1 MTIALFAVTEAG
13 RRAAAEVVGPLGATA
28 HELGELPKLW
38 SGLDGAVF
46 FLATGATVRLVAPLL
61 ADKRTDPGVV
71 CVDEARRFA
80 VALTGGH
87 EGGANAL
94 ATRVA
99 TLLGAQPVITT
110 ASDAVGSTGLD
121 ELVQLLGAAVDGDL
135 AAAGTA
141 LLDGAVRLENP
152 LGFPLPAFPPTTG
165 EVRHTIVITDR
176 FAPAEE
182 RSRPWAAAGEP
193 GAPVTGSVAVSARA
207 AQDPDDAVDR
217 EMPTTRSVAASGAAE
232 QDAAGAAAPA
242 GAADV
247 ARAQDDA
254 GAAVSSGARVAGI
267 GATRGRET
275 GDSRGGDG
283 IGVTRLVPPT
293 LVVGI
298 GSARGV
304 PAEAVAATLRRLE
317 TEYGLDPR
325 AVRAYASVDLKA
337 AEPGIL
343 AAIAPAPLRT
353 YPAAALAAVDVPNP
367 SEVVRREVGTASVA
381 EAAALHA
388 AAELAAGASVEL
400 VVEKIKGD
408 NVTVAAARIRPRGRL
423 AIVGLGPGAADLR
436 VPRAEAEL
444 RRASIVVG
452 LDQYV
457 DQVRHLLRPGT
468 EVRASG
474 LGDEEQRAAD
484 AVALAAKGHA
494 VALIGSGDA
503 GVYAMASPAL
513 QGAGA
518 DIEVAG
524 VPGVTAALA
533 AASLLG
539 APLGH
544 DHVLISLSDL
554 HTPWE
559 VIEQRVAAAATADLV
574 TCFYNPRSRD
584 RHWQLGAALDAFRAH
599 RPPTTPVGAVRQAGR
614 PGQRVW
620 TAPLADFDTGE
631 VDMLTTVVVGSS
643 ATRMV
648 AGRMVTPRGYRW
660 TTR

>member
-1 MTIALFAVTEAG
+1 MIALFAVTAAG
-13 RRAAAEVVGPLGATA
+13 RRAAAELAPTLGATPA
-28 HELGELPKLW
+28 ELADLPALW
-38 SGLDGAVF
+38 PELDGAVF
-46 FLATGATVRLVAPLL
+46 FLATGATVRLIAPLL
-61 ADKRTDPGVV
+61 ADKHTDPGVV

-80 VALTGGH
+80 VALAGGH
-87 EGGANAL
+87 GGGANAL
-94 ATRVA
+94 AVRVGE
-99 TLLGAQPVITT
+99 LLGAQPVITT
-110 ASDAVGSTGLD
+110 ASDATGSTGLD
-121 ELVQLLGAAVDGDL
+121 ELVALLDAKVDGDL

-141 LLDGAVRLENP
+141 LLDGAATVHNP
-152 LGFPLPAFPPTTG
+152 LGFPLPPLPPAGT
-165 EVRHTIVITDR
+165 EPRHTIVITDR
-176 FAPAEE
+176 
-182 RSRPWAAAGEP
+182 RDEP
-193 GAPVTGSVAVSARA
+193 PLT
-207 AQDPDDAVDR
+207 
-217 EMPTTRSVAASGAAE
+217 
-232 QDAAGAAAPA
+232 
-242 GAADV
+242 
-247 ARAQDDA
+247 
-254 GAAVSSGARVAGI
+254 
-267 GATRGRET
+267 ET
-275 GDSRGGDG
+275 
-283 IGVTRLVPPT
+283 GVTRLVPPT

-304 PAEAVAATLRRLE
+304 PAEAVTAALHRLE
-317 TEYGLDPR
+317 SEHGLDLR

-337 AEPGIL
+337 GEPGIL
-343 AAIAPAPLRT
+343 AAIAPAPLHT
-353 YPAAALAAVDVPNP
+353 YPAAALAGVTVPNP
-367 SEVVRREVGTASVA
+367 SEVVRAEVGTPSVA

-388 AAELAAGASVEL
+388 AAELGAGAAVEL
-400 VVEKIKGD
+400 VAEKTKGA

-444 RRASIVVG
+444 RRASVVVG

-457 DQVRHLLRPGT
+457 EQVAHLLRPGT

-513 QGAGA
+513 QQAGP
-518 DIEVAG
+518 DIEVVG
-524 VPGVTAALA
+524 VPGVTAALT

-554 HTPWE
+554 HTPWP
-559 VIEQRVAAAATADLV
+559 VIEQRVAAAAVADLV

-584 RHWQLGAALDAFRAH
+584 RHWQLGAALDALRAH
-599 RPPTTPVGAVRQAGR
+599 RPPATPVGAVRQAGR

-620 TAPLADFDTGE
+620 TAPLSEFDPTE
-631 VDMLTTVVVGSS
+631 VDMLTTVLVGASS
-643 ATRMV
+643 TRMV

-660 TTR
+660 SEIPR

>member
-1 MTIALFAVTEAG
+1 VRSAAVPIALFAVTAAG
-13 RRAAAEVVGPLGATA
+13 RRAADEVAAALDAEVRDLDA
-28 HELGELPKLW
+28 LPALW
-38 SGLDGAVF
+38 SELDGAVF
-46 FLATGATVRLVAPLL
+46 FLATGATVRLIAPLL
-61 ADKRTDPGVV
+61 ADKRTDPGIV

-80 VALTGGH
+80 VALAGGH
-87 EGGANAL
+87 GGGANAL

-99 TLLGAQPVITT
+99 AVLGAQPVITT

-121 ELVQLLGAAVDGDL
+121 ELVELLDATVDGDL

-141 LLDGAVRLENP
+141 LLDGAAQVQNP
-152 LGFPLPAFPPTTG
+152 LGFPLPSLPPATAAP
-165 EVRHTIVITDR
+165 RHTIVVTDR
-176 FAPAEE
+176 
-182 RSRPWAAAGEP
+182 AG
-193 GAPVTGSVAVSARA
+193 
-207 AQDPDDAVDR
+207 
-217 EMPTTRSVAASGAAE
+217 SG
-232 QDAAGAAAPA
+232 G
-242 GAADV
+242 
-247 ARAQDDA
+247 
-254 GAAVSSGARVAGI
+254 
-267 GATRGRET
+267 
-275 GDSRGGDG
+275 
-283 IGVTRLVPPT
+283 TRLVPRT

-304 PAEAVAATLRRLE
+304 PASAVTAALGRLE
-317 TEYGLDPR
+317 TEHGLDLR
-325 AVRAYASVDLKA
+325 AVRAFASVDLKA
-337 AEPGIL
+337 DEAGIL
-343 AAIAPAPLRT
+343 DAIAPAELRT
-353 YPAAALAAVDVPNP
+353 YPAAVLAGIEVPNP
-367 SEVVRREVGTASVA
+367 SEVVRAEIGTGSVA

-388 AAELAAGASVEL
+388 AAELGGSAAVEL
-400 VVEKIKGD
+400 AVQKVKGD

-436 VPRAEAEL
+436 VPRADAEL

-468 EVRASG
+468 EIRASG

-503 GVYAMASPAL
+503 GIYAMASPAL
-513 QGAGA
+513 QGAGT
-518 DIEVAG
+518 DIDVVG

-554 HTPWE
+554 HTPYP
-559 VIEQRVAAAATADLV
+559 VIEQRVAAAASADLV

-584 RHWQLGAALDAFRAH
+584 RHWQLGAALEVFRHH
-599 RPPTTPVGAVRQAGR
+599 RPSSTPVGAVRQAGR

-620 TAPLADFDTGE
+620 SAPLAGFDPAE
-631 VDMLTTVVVGSS
+631 VDMFTTVVVGSS

-660 TTR
+660 IDRA

>member
-1 MTIALFAVTEAG
+1 MIALFAVTGAG
-13 RRAAAEVVGPLGATA
+13 RRAAAEVAPVLGGDVHA
-28 HELGELPKLW
+28 LDELPALW
-38 SGLDGAVF
+38 PRLEGAVF

-80 VALTGGH
+80 VALAGGH

-94 ATRVA
+94 AARVA
-99 TLLGAQPVITT
+99 AVLGAEPVITT
-110 ASDAVGSTGLD
+110 ASDAAGSTGLD
-121 ELVQLLGAAVDGDL
+121 ELVELLGAAVDGDI

-141 LLDGAVRLENP
+141 LLDGAARVENP
-152 LGFPLPAFPPTTG
+152 LGFPLPPLPPATG
-165 EVRHTIVITDR
+165 EPRHTITITDR
-176 FAPAEE
+176 
-182 RSRPWAAAGEP
+182 RPAAGPRPACGCQHGGHTDVECLH
-193 GAPVTGSVAVSARA
+193 GHHADTG
-207 AQDPDDAVDR
+207 
-217 EMPTTRSVAASGAAE
+217 G
-232 QDAAGAAAPA
+232 
-242 GAADV
+242 
-247 ARAQDDA
+247 
-254 GAAVSSGARVAGI
+254 
-267 GATRGRET
+267 
-275 GDSRGGDG
+275 
-283 IGVTRLVPPT
+283 GVTRLVPPT

-304 PAEAVAATLRRLE
+304 PAASVTAALARLAAE
-317 TEYGLDPR
+317 HGLDPR
-325 AVRAYASVDLKA
+325 AVLAYASVDLKA
-337 AEPGIL
+337 DEQGIL
-343 AAIAPAPLRT
+343 DAIAPAELRT
-353 YPAAALAAVDVPNP
+353 YPAAVLAGVDVPNP
-367 SEVVRREVGTASVA
+367 SEVVRAAVGTASVA

-388 AAELAAGASVEL
+388 AGELAAGAPVEL
-400 VVEKIKGD
+400 VAEKMKGED
-408 NVTVAAARIRPRGRL
+408 VTVAAARIRPRGRL

-457 DQVRHLLRPGT
+457 EQVRHVLRPGT

-513 QGAGA
+513 EGAGA
-518 DIEVAG
+518 EIEVVG

-559 VIEQRVAAAATADLV
+559 VIERRVGAAAAADLV

-599 RPPTTPVGAVRQAGR
+599 RPPSTPVGAVRQAGR

-620 TAPLADFDTGE
+620 AAPLAGFDPAE

-643 ATRMV
+643 TTRMV

-660 TTR
+660 RP

>member
-1 MTIALFAVTEAG
+1 MIALFAVTDAG
-13 RRAAAEVVGPLGATA
+13 RRAAAEVAAPLEARLHA
-28 HELGELPKLW
+28 LDELPELW
-38 SGLDGAVF
+38 PRLDAAVF
-46 FLATGATVRLVAPLL
+46 FLATGATVRLIAPLL
-61 ADKRTDPGVV
+61 GDKRADPGVV

-94 ATRVA
+94 AERVG
-99 TLLGAQPVITT
+99 TLLGAEPVVTT
-110 ASDAVGSTGLD
+110 ASDATAATGVHDLAATLD
-121 ELVQLLGAAVDGDL
+121 AVVDGDA
-135 AAAGTA
+135 AAAGRA
-141 LLDGAVRLENP
+141 LLDGTAVVENP
-152 LGFPLPAFPPTTG
+152 LGVPLPPLTQRQHGGFTG
-165 EVRHTIVITDR
+165 VIGQQ
-176 FAPAEE
+176 
-182 RSRPWAAAGEP
+182 SHHAG
-193 GAPVTGSVAVSARA
+193 
-207 AQDPDDAVDR
+207 
-217 EMPTTRSVAASGAAE
+217 
-232 QDAAGAAAPA
+232 APA
-242 GAADV
+242 GTP
-247 ARAQDDA
+247 A
-254 GAAVSSGARVAGI
+254 GTRIVVTDRLGEDAAVRV
-267 GATRGRET
+267 
-275 GDSRGGDG
+275 
-283 IGVTRLVPPT
+283 VPRT

-304 PAEAVAATLRRLE
+304 SGEAVASALRRIEADHGFDL
-317 TEYGLDPR
+317 R

-337 AEPGIL
+337 DEAGIL
-343 AAIAPAPLRT
+343 AAIAPDELRT
-353 YPAAALAAVDVPNP
+353 YPAEVLAQVAVPNP
-367 SEVVRREVGTASVA
+367 SEVVRAEVGTASVA

-388 AAELAAGASVEL
+388 AGELGGGAPVEL
-400 VVEKIKGD
+400 VVEKVKGD

-423 AIVGLGPGAADLR
+423 AVVGLGPGAADLR
-436 VPRAEAEL
+436 TPRAEAEL
-444 RRASIVVG
+444 RRASVVVG

-457 DQVRHLLRPGT
+457 EQVRHHLRPGT
-468 EVRASG
+468 EIRASG

-513 QGAGA
+513 QQAGPG
-518 DIEVAG
+518 IEVVG

-533 AASLLG
+533 AAALLG

-554 HTPWE
+554 HTPWP
-559 VIEQRVAAAATADLV
+559 VIERRVAAAAKADLV

-599 RPPTTPVGAVRQAGR
+599 RPPSTPVGAVRQASR
-614 PGQRVW
+614 SGQRVW
-620 TAPLADFDTGE
+620 TAPLSEFDPAE

-660 TTR
+660 S

>member
-1 MTIALFAVTEAG
+1 MIALFAVTDAG
-13 RRAAAEVVGPLGATA
+13 RRAAAEVAPALDARLHALDVLP
-28 HELGELPKLW
+28 ELWPR
-38 SGLDGAVF
+38 LDVAVF

-61 ADKRTDPGVV
+61 ADKAADPGVV

-94 ATRVA
+94 AERVGA
-99 TLLGAQPVITT
+99 LLGAQPVVTT
-110 ASDAVGSTGLD
+110 ASDATGTTGMD
-121 ELVQLLGAAVDGDL
+121 ELAATLDAVVDGDA
-135 AAAGTA
+135 AAAGRA
-141 LLDGAVRLENP
+141 LLDGTAVVENP
-152 LGFPLPAFPPTTG
+152 LAAPLPPVPERQQGGHAATTRQHG
-165 EVRHTIVITDR
+165 GPSAIAGGHRIVVTDR
-176 FAPAEE
+176 LEE
-182 RSRPWAAAGEP
+182 
-193 GAPVTGSVAVSARA
+193 
-207 AQDPDDAVDR
+207 D
-217 EMPTTRSVAASGAAE
+217 
-232 QDAAGAAAPA
+232 
-242 GAADV
+242 
-247 ARAQDDA
+247 
-254 GAAVSSGARVAGI
+254 
-267 GATRGRET
+267 
-275 GDSRGGDG
+275 
-283 IGVTRLVPPT
+283 VTRVVPPT

-304 PAEAVAATLRRLE
+304 AAAAVAAALRRIE
-317 TEYGLDPR
+317 TEHGFDLR

-337 AEPGIL
+337 EEAGIL
-343 AAIAPAPLRT
+343 AAIAPAPLLT
-353 YPAAALAAVDVPNP
+353 YPAAVLGEVAVPNP
-367 SEVVRREVGTASVA
+367 SEVVRAEVGTPSVA

-388 AAELAAGASVEL
+388 AAELGGGAPVEL
-400 VVEKIKGD
+400 VVEKIKGE

-444 RRASIVVG
+444 RRASVVVG

-457 DQVRHLLRPGT
+457 EQVRHLLRPGT

-484 AVALAAKGHA
+484 AVALAAKGRA

-513 QGAGA
+513 QQAGA
-518 DIEVAG
+518 DIEVVG

-533 AASLLG
+533 AAALLG

-554 HTPWE
+554 HTPWP
-559 VIEQRVAAAATADLV
+559 VIEKRVAAAAGADLV

-599 RPPTTPVGAVRQAGR
+599 RPPSTPVGAVRQAGR

-620 TAPLADFDTGE
+620 TAPLDEFDPAE

-660 TTR
+660 S

>member
-1 MTIALFAVTEAG
+1 MADPASRSARIALFAVTDAG
-13 RRAAAEVVGPLGATA
+13 RRAAAEVAPALDAQVHPLD
-28 HELGELPKLW
+28 ELPRLW
-38 SGLDGAVF
+38 PHLDAAVF

-61 ADKRTDPGVV
+61 ADKQTDPGVV

-80 VALTGGH
+80 VAVTGGH

-94 ATRVA
+94 AERVGA
-99 TLLGAQPVITT
+99 LLGAQPVITT
-110 ASDAVGSTGLD
+110 ASDATATTG
-121 ELVQLLGAAVDGDL
+121 VHDL
-135 AAAGTA
+135 AAALGAVVDGDVAAAGRA
-141 LLDGAVRLENP
+141 LLDGTAVVENP
-152 LGFPLPAFPPTTG
+152 LRFPLPALPERQQG
-165 EVRHTIVITDR
+165 G
-176 FAPAEE
+176 FA
-182 RSRPWAAAGEP
+182 
-193 GAPVTGSVAVSARA
+193 
-207 AQDPDDAVDR
+207 
-217 EMPTTRSVAASGAAE
+217 
-232 QDAAGAAAPA
+232 
-242 GAADV
+242 
-247 ARAQDDA
+247 
-254 GAAVSSGARVAGI
+254 
-267 GATRGRET
+267 
-275 GDSRGGDG
+275 
-283 IGVTRLVPPT
+283 GVTRQQSHLADVRIVVTDRVGEGGLRIVPPT
-293 LVVGI
+293 LVVGV
-298 GSARGV
+298 GAARGV
-304 PAEAVAATLRRLE
+304 PAAAVTATLRRIE
-317 TEYGLDPR
+317 TSHGFDLR

-337 AEPGIL
+337 DEAGIL
-343 AAIAPAPLRT
+343 AAIAPAELRT
-353 YPAAALAAVDVPNP
+353 YPAEVLAEVAVPNP
-367 SEVVRREVGTASVA
+367 SEVVRAEVGTPSVA

-388 AAELAAGASVEL
+388 AAELGGGAPVEL
-400 VVEKIKGD
+400 VVEKIKGE

-444 RRASIVVG
+444 RRASVVVG

-457 DQVRHLLRPGT
+457 EQVRHLLRPGT

-484 AVALAAKGHA
+484 AVALAAKGRA

-513 QGAGA
+513 QQAGA
-518 DIEVAG
+518 EIEVVG

-533 AASLLG
+533 AAALLG

-554 HTPWE
+554 HTPWP
-559 VIEQRVAAAATADLV
+559 VIEKRVAAAAEADLV

-599 RPPTTPVGAVRQAGR
+599 RPPSTPVGAVRQASR
-614 PGQRVW
+614 AGQRVW
-620 TAPLADFDTGE
+620 TAPLAEFDPAE

-660 TTR
+660 S

>member
-1 MTIALFAVTEAG
+1 MIALFAVTDAG
-13 RRAAAEVVGPLGATA
+13 RRAAAEVAPALDARLHT
-28 HELGELPKLW
+28 LDELPELW
-38 SGLDGAVF
+38 PRLDAAVF

-94 ATRVA
+94 AARVGA
-99 TLLGAQPVITT
+99 LLGAQPVVTT
-110 ASDAVGSTGLD
+110 ASDATGTTGMD
-121 ELVQLLGAAVDGDL
+121 ELAAALDAVVDGD
-135 AAAGTA
+135 AATAGRA
-141 LLDGAVRLENP
+141 LLDGTAVVENP
-152 LGFPLPAFPPTTG
+152 LAAPLPPLPERQQGGHAATTRQQG
-165 EVRHTIVITDR
+165 GLTATVEGHRVVVTDQ
-176 FAPAEE
+176 FG
-182 RSRPWAAAGEP
+182 AAGP
-193 GAPVTGSVAVSARA
+193 
-207 AQDPDDAVDR
+207 
-217 EMPTTRSVAASGAAE
+217 
-232 QDAAGAAAPA
+232 
-242 GAADV
+242 
-247 ARAQDDA
+247 
-254 GAAVSSGARVAGI
+254 
-267 GATRGRET
+267 
-275 GDSRGGDG
+275 
-283 IGVTRLVPPT
+283 GVTRVVPRT

-304 PAEAVAATLRRLE
+304 PAAAVAAALRRIE
-317 TEYGLDPR
+317 TEHGLDLR

-337 AEPGIL
+337 DEAGIL

-353 YPAAALAAVDVPNP
+353 YPAAVLAEVAVPNP
-367 SEVVRREVGTASVA
+367 SEVVRAEVGTPSVA

-388 AAELAAGASVEL
+388 AAELSGGAPVEL
-400 VVEKIKGD
+400 ALEKIKGE

-444 RRASIVVG
+444 RRASVVVG

-457 DQVRHLLRPGT
+457 EQVRHLLRPGT

-484 AVALAAKGHA
+484 AVALAAKGRA

-513 QGAGA
+513 QQAGA
-518 DIEVAG
+518 DIEVVG

-533 AASLLG
+533 AAALLG

-554 HTPWE
+554 HTPWS
-559 VIEQRVAAAATADLV
+559 VIERRVAVAAEADLV
-574 TCFYNPRSRD
+574 ACFYNPRSRD

-599 RPPTTPVGAVRQAGR
+599 RPPGTPVGAVRQAGR

-620 TAPLADFDTGE
+620 AAPLAEFDPTE

-660 TTR
+660 S